1 MQRNFAG
8 WVTHHWTKWVILAL
22 SLGLIMVMG
31 SLGAKL
37 TSVQEND
44 ISSWLPGQRRVDQG
58 DQQVAASSPIL
69 TRSPQSFSTSTTQ
82 ASPRLTWPRPPL
94 TPRRSSRSSR

>member
-8 WVTHHWTKWVILAL
+8 WVTHHWTKWVILVL

-44 ISSWLPGQRRVDQG
+44 ISSWLPGS
-58 DQQVAASSPIL
+58 AE
-69 TRSPQSFSTSTTQ
+69 STKVIN
-82 ASPRLTWPRPPL
+82 
-94 TPRRSSRSSR
+94 